1 MADKV
6 HDGDVLLVIADADVH
21 WEMGIHELH
30 LVLVALGHAGEK
42 ILDVRA
48 NSLNGGKL
56 LLLAEPFVDG
66 DGVGILVVLDVD
78 VHVLERLG
86 EGTAISS
93 HDNDTGFDT
102 DGDAIGDLDHGLLVD
117 GLHVGGVCLNRRVMK
132 SSRSRKNPLSH
143 TAFQAL

>member
-6 HDGDVLLVIADADVH
+6 HDGDVLLVVADADVH

-30 LVLVALGHAGEK
+30 LVLVALPASSNAASGSREHGHLSYTGK
-42 ILDVRA
+42 QILDVRA
-48 NSLNGGKL
+48 NGLNGGKL
-56 LLLAEPFVDG
+56 LLFAEPLVDG
-66 DGVGILVVLDVD
+66 DGVGILVVLDIN

-117 GLHVGGVCLNRRVMK
+117 GLHVGA
-132 SSRSRKNPLSH
+132 S
-143 TAFQAL
+143 A